1 MRNARD
7 SLIGGGRDQIQQ
19 LLDKLDP
26 TKKAM
31 RSTKNTLTKLVPA
44 VVIWIITMSALL
56 IYFFVQNSLVEE
68 KFPQEIF
75 RVFSEMRFL
84 AKIRVAILDFVGY
97 VDFLVKFSAK
107 LDFRV

>member
-84 AKIRVAILDFVGY
+84 AKIRVVILDFCRVCR
-97 VDFLVKFSAK
+97 FFSEIWRE
-107 LDFRV
+107 FQF